1 MNSFEKIEDYFEIKN
16 FDNKIEGCF
25 SVMEYGEFC

>member
-1 MNSFEKIEDYFEIKN
+1 MISFEKIEDYFEIKN
-16 FDNKIEGCF
+16 FDKIEGCF